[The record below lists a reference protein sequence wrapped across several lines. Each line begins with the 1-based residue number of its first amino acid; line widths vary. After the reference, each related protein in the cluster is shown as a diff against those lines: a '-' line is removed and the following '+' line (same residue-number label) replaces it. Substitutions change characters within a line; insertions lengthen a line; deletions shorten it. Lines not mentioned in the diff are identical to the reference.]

1 MAATE
6 NIILFISSSWRFSN
20 NLFIQHKSDWA
31 KTITINFFFEHT
43 MVNHVLHN
51 EKWNFIFTTL
61 CHGSTLLN
69 VDHEI
74 IVFFCFHFSLYAVCK
89 GS

>member
-1 MAATE
+1 MHVKTMAATE

-51 EKWNFIFTTL
+51 EKL
-61 CHGSTLLN
+61 M
-69 VDHEI
+69 E
-74 IVFFCFHFSLYAVCK
+74 FHFHNLMPWK
-89 GS
+89 HLT